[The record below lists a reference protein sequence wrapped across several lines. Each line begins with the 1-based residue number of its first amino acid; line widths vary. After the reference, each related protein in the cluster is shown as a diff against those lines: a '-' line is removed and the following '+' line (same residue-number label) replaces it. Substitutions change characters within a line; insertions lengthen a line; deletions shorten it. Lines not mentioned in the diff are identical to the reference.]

1 MAYFSIRLRCYIG
14 IIETNVNFVNIK
26 YLLNSFMKITYVSS
40 CLLKKS
46 SKILITSRPKGKFLS
61 GFWEIPG
68 GKLFNYESFEDCV
81 VRELHE
87 EIGVKVDK
95 KDLKNID
102 LITHRYKN
110 NIIIMMIYLVEY
122 WSGKIKLKEKQQ
134 LSWITNKQIK
144 QFKFLPGSQ
153 IVFDR
158 IYENYYKFFK

>member
-1 MAYFSIRLRCYIG
+1 
-14 IIETNVNFVNIK
+14 
-26 YLLNSFMKITYVSS
+26 MKITYVSS

-110 NIIIMMIYLVEY
+110 NIIIMMIYLVEC

>member
-1 MAYFSIRLRCYIG
+1 
-14 IIETNVNFVNIK
+14 
-26 YLLNSFMKITYVSS
+26 MKITYVSS

-87 EIGVKVDK
+87 EIGVTIDK

-144 QFKFLPGSQ
+144 QFNFLPGSQ
-153 IVFDR
+153 TVFDR
-158 IYENYYKFFK
+158 IYGNYYKFFK

>member
-1 MAYFSIRLRCYIG
+1 
-14 IIETNVNFVNIK
+14 
-26 YLLNSFMKITYVSS
+26 MKITYVSS

-46 SKILITSRPKGKFLS
+46 NNLLITSRPKGKFLS

-68 GKLFNYESFEDCV
+68 GKLFHYESFEDCA

-87 EIGVKVDK
+87 EIGVIINK

-110 NIIIMMIYLVEY
+110 NIIIMMIYLVEC
-122 WSGKIKLKEKQQ
+122 WTGKIKLKEKQQ
-134 LSWITNKQIK
+134 LSWITNKKIK
-144 QFKFLPGSQ
+144 QFNFLPGSQ

>member
-1 MAYFSIRLRCYIG
+1 
-14 IIETNVNFVNIK
+14 
-26 YLLNSFMKITYVSS
+26 MKITYVSS

-95 KDLKNID
+95 KDLENID

>member
-1 MAYFSIRLRCYIG
+1 
-14 IIETNVNFVNIK
+14 
-26 YLLNSFMKITYVSS
+26 MKITYVSS

-87 EIGVKVDK
+87 EIGVTIDK

-122 WSGKIKLKEKQQ
+122 WSVKIKLKEKQQ

>member
-1 MAYFSIRLRCYIG
+1 
-14 IIETNVNFVNIK
+14 
-26 YLLNSFMKITYVSS
+26 MKITYVSS
-40 CLLKKS
+40 SLLKKF

-102 LITHRYKN
+102 LVTHRYKN

-153 IVFDR
+153 IIFDR